1 MVSCVPR
8 LAPANSASP
17 SGAVRRSSDW
27 IITSASRN
35 SFHVH
40 MKTSTIIVVIAG
52 HACGSSTRHSVT
64 KLDAPSSREASTS
77 ELGVERKNARI
88 QNVPNG
94 TESPIWGRISAHSV
108 SVSPASL
115 KT

>member
-1 MVSCVPR
+1 M
-8 LAPANSASP
+8 
-17 SGAVRRSSDW
+17 RRSSDW

-40 MKTSTIIVVIAG
+40 MKTSTTIVVIAG
-52 HACGSSTRHSVT
+52 HACGSSTRQSVT

-77 ELGVERKNARI
+77 ALGDERKKARI

-94 TESPIWGRISAHSV
+94 TERPIWGRISAQ
-108 SVSPASL
+108 
-115 KT
+115 